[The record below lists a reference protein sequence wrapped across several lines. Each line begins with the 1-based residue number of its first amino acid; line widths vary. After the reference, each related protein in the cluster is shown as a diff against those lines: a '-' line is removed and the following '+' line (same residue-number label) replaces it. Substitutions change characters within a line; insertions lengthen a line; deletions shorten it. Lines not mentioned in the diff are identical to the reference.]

1 MRLRAYILSFILPIF
16 GYGQVTLLSET
27 DTKEYQVREPFNL
40 SIGLEIIGENYQQQS
55 PVRFPD
61 LSKFEI
67 LGNAT
72 ESVAAIDPETGNVV
86 RQVLYHLILQPKHAG
101 KTRIGSALVQVNG
114 KTYKS
119 EPFEILVRDGK
130 RKHDAW
136 GRSVSMVMEVLD
148 KEVYE
153 SQPGNVVLKLKANP
167 HNYLD
172 FRKVNQIKLPQKT
185 KNIYTVNLK
194 REDIEIDKNDETA
207 MQVIASFV
215 VVPEKDGN
223 LFVSPATALFNE
235 ERILSN
241 PLKIHVKKLPEG
253 APRGFKNA
261 VGKFDLEV
269 EIPKE
274 EVEVNQPMD
283 VFVKL
288 KGKGNIIGVELPK
301 IVESDDYT
309 ILKPTQ
315 KIDVKESE
323 LSGEKTDH
331 YVIIPKKEGEITIR
345 YENFAYFDIDEKQ
358 YQTINSDDIK
368 ILSLSREAMDSP
380 TSTLGKMMDNT
391 GHILKKVN
399 LLPVSEE
406 ENEEESFDYGRFV
419 GMGLLVFGSLLAIY
433 FFTFRKKKPKQWS
446 SVQEDDKITTIAE
459 TEELL
464 KENISIG
471 KEYYFGALK
480 NAADKGNS
488 TSFFENYQELHT
500 EAENQIKRLKNQTI
514 SEFLEEIENADFVKD
529 FEQFRIEIQEAKY
542 APVHEDLYEFYN
554 DIVKF
559 YTKIME

>member
-55 PVRFPD
+55 PVRLPD

-114 KTYKS
+114 RTYKS

-153 SQPGNVVLKLKANP
+153 NQPVNVVLKLKANP

-269 EIPKE
+269 EIPKD

-288 KGKGNIIGVELPK
+288 KGKGNIIGAELPK

-368 ILSLSREAMDSP
+368 ILSLSKEAMDSP
-380 TSTLGKMMDNT
+380 KSTLGKMMDDT

-406 ENEEESFDYGRFV
+406 ENEEESFDYGRFA
-419 GMGLLVFGSLLAIY
+419 GIGLLVFGSLLAIY
-433 FFTFRKKKPKQWS
+433 FFTFRKKKPKQRS

-480 NAADKGNS
+480 NAADKGN
-488 TSFFENYQELHT
+488 TASFFENYQELHT

-529 FEQFRIEIQEAKY
+529 FEQFRTEIQEAKY

>member
-55 PVRFPD
+55 PVRLPD

-114 KTYKS
+114 RTYKS

-153 SQPGNVVLKLKANP
+153 NQPVNVVLKLKANP

-288 KGKGNIIGVELPK
+288 KGKGNIIGAELPK

-315 KIDVKESE
+315 KIEVKESE
-323 LSGEKTDH
+323 HSGEKTDH

-368 ILSLSREAMDSP
+368 ILSLSKEAMDSP
-380 TSTLGKMMDNT
+380 TSTLGKMMDDT

-406 ENEEESFDYGRFV
+406 ENEEESFDYGRFA

-480 NAADKGNS
+480 NAADKGN
-488 TSFFENYQELHT
+488 TASFFENYQELHT

-514 SEFLEEIENADFVKD
+514 SEFLEEIESPDFVKD
-529 FEQFRIEIQEAKY
+529 FEQFRTEIQEAKY

>member
-55 PVRFPD
+55 PVRLPD

-130 RKHDAW
+130 RKNEAW

-153 SQPGNVVLKLKANP
+153 NQPVNVVLKLKTNP

-223 LFVSPATALFNE
+223 LFVAPATALFNE

-288 KGKGNIIGVELPK
+288 KGKGNIIGAELPK

-315 KIDVKESE
+315 KIEVKESE

-368 ILSLSREAMDSP
+368 SLSLSKEDMDSP
-380 TSTLGKMMDNT
+380 KSTLGKMMDDT

-406 ENEEESFDYGRFV
+406 EKEEESFDFGRFA
-419 GMGLLVFGSLLAIY
+419 GIGLLVFGSLLAIY

-446 SVQEDDKITTIAE
+446 SVQENDKITTIAE

-480 NAADKGNS
+480 NAADKEDSAG
-488 TSFFENYQELHT
+488 FFENYQELHT

-514 SEFLEEIENADFVKD
+514 LEFLEEIENADFVQD
-529 FEQFRIEIQEAKY
+529 FEQFRTEIQEAKY
-542 APVHEDLYEFYN
+542 TPVHEDLYEFYN

>member
-55 PVRFPD
+55 PVRLPD

-153 SQPGNVVLKLKANP
+153 NQPVNVVLKLKANP

-288 KGKGNIIGVELPK
+288 KGKGNIIGAELPK

-315 KIDVKESE
+315 KIEVKESE
-323 LSGEKTDH
+323 HSGEKTDH

-368 ILSLSREAMDSP
+368 ILSLSKEDMDSP
-380 TSTLGKMMDNT
+380 KSTLGKMMDDT

-406 ENEEESFDYGRFV
+406 ENEEESFDFGRFA
-419 GMGLLVFGSLLAIY
+419 GIGLLVFGSLLAIY

-446 SVQEDDKITTIAE
+446 SVQENDKITTIAE

-464 KENISIG
+464 KENIFIG

-480 NAADKGNS
+480 NAADNGDS
-488 TSFFENYQELHT
+488 AGFFENYQELHT

-529 FEQFRIEIQEAKY
+529 FEQFRTEIQEAKY

-554 DIVKF
+554 NIVKF

>member
-55 PVRFPD
+55 PVRLPD

-114 KTYKS
+114 KTYRS

-136 GRSVSMVMEVLD
+136 GRSVSMVMEVLG

-153 SQPGNVVLKLKANP
+153 NQPVNVVLKLKANP

-223 LFVSPATALFNE
+223 LFVAPATALFNE

-241 PLKIHVKKLPEG
+241 PLKIHVKTLPEG

-288 KGKGNIIGVELPK
+288 KGKGNIIGAELPK

-315 KIDVKESE
+315 KIEVKESE

-368 ILSLSREAMDSP
+368 ILSLSKEDMDSP
-380 TSTLGKMMDNT
+380 KSTLGKMMDDT

-406 ENEEESFDYGRFV
+406 EKEEESFDFGRFA
-419 GMGLLVFGSLLAIY
+419 GIGLLVFGSLLAIY

-446 SVQEDDKITTIAE
+446 SVQENDKITTIAE

-480 NAADKGNS
+480 NAADKEDSAG
-488 TSFFENYQELHT
+488 FFENYQELHT

-514 SEFLEEIENADFVKD
+514 LEFLEEIENADFVQD
-529 FEQFRIEIQEAKY
+529 FEQFRTEIQEAKY

>member
-55 PVRFPD
+55 PVRLPD

-153 SQPGNVVLKLKANP
+153 NQPVNVVLKLKANP

-223 LFVSPATALFNE
+223 LFVAPATALFNE

-283 VFVKL
+283 VFVRL
-288 KGKGNIIGVELPK
+288 KGKGNIIGAELPK

-368 ILSLSREAMDSP
+368 ILSLSKEAMDSP
-380 TSTLGKMMDNT
+380 TSTLGKMMDDT

-406 ENEEESFDYGRFV
+406 ENEEESFDYGRFA

-480 NAADKGNS
+480 NAADKGN
-488 TSFFENYQELHT
+488 TASFFENYQELHT

-514 SEFLEEIENADFVKD
+514 SEFLEEIESPDFVKD
-529 FEQFRIEIQEAKY
+529 FEQFRTEIQEAKY

>member
-153 SQPGNVVLKLKANP
+153 NQPVNVVLKLKANP

-480 NAADKGNS
+480 NAAYKGDS
-488 TSFFENYQELHT
+488 ASFFENYQELHT

-514 SEFLEEIENADFVKD
+514 LEFLEEIENADFVKD

>member
-55 PVRFPD
+55 PVRLPD

-114 KTYKS
+114 KTYRS

-153 SQPGNVVLKLKANP
+153 NQPVNVVLKLKANP

-215 VVPEKDGN
+215 VVPEKDGS
-223 LFVSPATALFNE
+223 LFVAPATALFNE

-283 VFVKL
+283 VFVRL
-288 KGKGNIIGVELPK
+288 KGKGNIIGAELPK

-315 KIDVKESE
+315 KIEVKESE
-323 LSGEKTDH
+323 HSGEKTDH

-368 ILSLSREAMDSP
+368 ILSLSKEDMDSP
-380 TSTLGKMMDNT
+380 KSTLGKMMDDT

-406 ENEEESFDYGRFV
+406 EKEEESFDFGRFA
-419 GMGLLVFGSLLAIY
+419 GIGLLVFGSLLAIY

-480 NAADKGNS
+480 NAADKGDS
-488 TSFFENYQELHT
+488 AGFFENYQELHT

-529 FEQFRIEIQEAKY
+529 FEQFRTEIQEAKY
-542 APVHEDLYEFYN
+542 APVHEGLYEFYN

>member
-55 PVRFPD
+55 PVRLPD

-130 RKHDAW
+130 RKNEAW

-153 SQPGNVVLKLKANP
+153 NQPVNVVLKLKANP

-261 VGKFDLEV
+261 VGKFDLEI

-288 KGKGNIIGVELPK
+288 KGKGNIIGAELPK

-315 KIDVKESE
+315 KIEVKESE
-323 LSGEKTDH
+323 HSGEKTDH

-345 YENFAYFDIDEKQ
+345 YENFAYFDINEKQ

-368 ILSLSREAMDSP
+368 ILSLSKEAMDSP
-380 TSTLGKMMDNT
+380 TSTLGKMMDDT

-433 FFTFRKKKPKQWS
+433 FFTFRKKKPKQWN
-446 SVQEDDKITTIAE
+446 SVQEDDKIMTIAE

-480 NAADKGNS
+480 NAVDKGDFA
-488 TSFFENYQELHT
+488 SFFENYQELHT

-529 FEQFRIEIQEAKY
+529 FEQFRTEIQEAKY
-542 APVHEDLYEFYN
+542 APIHEDLYEFYN

>member
-1 MRLRAYILSFILPIF
+1 MRLRVYILSFILPIF

-55 PVRFPD
+55 PVRLPD

-114 KTYKS
+114 RTYKS

-153 SQPGNVVLKLKANP
+153 NQPVNVVLKLKANP

-288 KGKGNIIGVELPK
+288 KGKGNIIGAELPK

-368 ILSLSREAMDSP
+368 ILSLSKEAMDSP
-380 TSTLGKMMDNT
+380 TSTLGKMMDDT

-406 ENEEESFDYGRFV
+406 ENEEESFDYGRFA
-419 GMGLLVFGSLLAIY
+419 GIGLLVFGSLLAIY
-433 FFTFRKKKPKQWS
+433 FFTFRKKKPKQRS

-480 NAADKGNS
+480 NAADKGN
-488 TSFFENYQELHT
+488 TASFFENYQELHT
-500 EAENQIKRLKNQTI
+500 ETENQIKRLKNQTI

-529 FEQFRIEIQEAKY
+529 FEQFRTEIQEAKY

>member
-55 PVRFPD
+55 PVRLPD

-153 SQPGNVVLKLKANP
+153 NQPVNVVLKLKANP

-269 EIPKE
+269 EIPKD

-288 KGKGNIIGVELPK
+288 KGKGNIIGAELPK

-368 ILSLSREAMDSP
+368 ILSLSKEAMDSP
-380 TSTLGKMMDNT
+380 TSTLGKMMDDT

-406 ENEEESFDYGRFV
+406 ENEEESFDYGRFA

-433 FFTFRKKKPKQWS
+433 FFTFRKKKPKQRS

-480 NAADKGNS
+480 NAVDKGNFA
-488 TSFFENYQELHT
+488 SFFENYQELHT

-529 FEQFRIEIQEAKY
+529 FEQFRTEIQEAKY

-554 DIVKF
+554 NIVKF

>member
-153 SQPGNVVLKLKANP
+153 NQPVNVVLKLKANP

-480 NAADKGNS
+480 NAAYKGDS
-488 TSFFENYQELHT
+488 ASFFENYQELHT

-514 SEFLEEIENADFVKD
+514 LEFLEEIENADFVKD
-529 FEQFRIEIQEAKY
+529 FEQFRTEIQEAKY

>member
-55 PVRFPD
+55 PVRLPD

-101 KTRIGSALVQVNG
+101 KTIIGSALVQVNG

-153 SQPGNVVLKLKANP
+153 NQPVNVVLKLKANP

-315 KIDVKESE
+315 KIEVKESE

-368 ILSLSREAMDSP
+368 ILSLSKEAMDSP
-380 TSTLGKMMDNT
+380 TSTLGKMMDDT

-406 ENEEESFDYGRFV
+406 ENEEESFDFGRFA
-419 GMGLLVFGSLLAIY
+419 GIGLLVFGSLLAIY
-433 FFTFRKKKPKQWS
+433 FFTFRKKKPKQRS

-480 NAADKGNS
+480 NAADKGN
-488 TSFFENYQELHT
+488 TASFFENYQELHT

-529 FEQFRIEIQEAKY
+529 FEQFRTEIQEAKY

>member
-55 PVRFPD
+55 PVRLPD

-72 ESVAAIDPETGNVV
+72 ESVAAIDPETGNMV
-86 RQVLYHLILQPKHAG
+86 RQALYHLILQPKHAG

-114 KTYKS
+114 KTYRS

-148 KEVYE
+148 REVYE
-153 SQPGNVVLKLKANP
+153 NQPVNVVLKLKANP

-283 VFVKL
+283 IFVKL
-288 KGKGNIIGVELPK
+288 KGKGNIIGAELPK

-368 ILSLSREAMDSP
+368 ILSLSKDAMDSP
-380 TSTLGKMMDNT
+380 KSTLNKVMDDT

-399 LLPVSEE
+399 LLPISEE
-406 ENEEESFDYGRFV
+406 EDETETFDFGRLA
-419 GMGLLVFGSLLAIY
+419 GIGLLVFGSLLAIY
-433 FFTFRKKKPKQWS
+433 FFTFRKKKPKQWNNAQS
-446 SVQEDDKITTIAE
+446 DNKITTIAE

-471 KEYYFGALK
+471 KEYYFGVLK

-488 TSFFENYQELHT
+488 ASFFENYQELHT

-529 FEQFRIEIQEAKY
+529 FEQFRTEIQEAKY

-554 DIVKF
+554 NIVKF

>member
-130 RKHDAW
+130 RKNEAW

-153 SQPGNVVLKLKANP
+153 NQPVNVVLKLKANP

-223 LFVSPATALFNE
+223 LFVAPATALFNE

-380 TSTLGKMMDNT
+380 TSTLGKMMDDT

-406 ENEEESFDYGRFV
+406 ENEEESFDFGRFA
-419 GMGLLVFGSLLAIY
+419 GIGLLVFGSLLAIY

-514 SEFLEEIENADFVKD
+514 SEFLEETESPDFVKD
-529 FEQFRIEIQEAKY
+529 FEQFRTEIQEAKY

-554 DIVKF
+554 NIVKF

>member
-55 PVRFPD
+55 PVRLPD

-72 ESVAAIDPETGNVV
+72 ESVAAIDPETGNMV

-130 RKHDAW
+130 RKNEAW

-153 SQPGNVVLKLKANP
+153 NQPVNVVLKLKANP

-223 LFVSPATALFNE
+223 LFVAPATALFNE

-315 KIDVKESE
+315 KIEVKESE

-368 ILSLSREAMDSP
+368 ILSLSKEAMDSP
-380 TSTLGKMMDNT
+380 TSTLGKMMNDT

-406 ENEEESFDYGRFV
+406 ENEEESFDFGRFA
-419 GMGLLVFGSLLAIY
+419 GIGLLVFGSLLAIY
-433 FFTFRKKKPKQWS
+433 FFTFRKKKPKQRS

-480 NAADKGNS
+480 NAADKGN
-488 TSFFENYQELHT
+488 TTRFFENYQELHT

-514 SEFLEEIENADFVKD
+514 SEFLEETESPDFVKD
-529 FEQFRIEIQEAKY
+529 FEQFRTEIQEAKY

-554 DIVKF
+554 NIVKF

>member
-1 MRLRAYILSFILPIF
+1 MRLRAYILLFILPIF

-55 PVRFPD
+55 PVRLPD

-153 SQPGNVVLKLKANP
+153 NQPVNVVLKLKANP

-288 KGKGNIIGVELPK
+288 KGKGNIIGAELPK

-368 ILSLSREAMDSP
+368 ILSLSKEAMDSP
-380 TSTLGKMMDNT
+380 TSTLGKMMDDT

-406 ENEEESFDYGRFV
+406 ENEEESFDYGRFA

-433 FFTFRKKKPKQWS
+433 FFTFRKKKPKQRS

-480 NAADKGNS
+480 NVADKGN
-488 TSFFENYQELHT
+488 TASFFENYQELHT

-529 FEQFRIEIQEAKY
+529 FEQFRTEIQEAKY

>member
-153 SQPGNVVLKLKANP
+153 NQPVNVVLKLKANP

-471 KEYYFGALK
+471 KEYFFGALK

-542 APVHEDLYEFYN
+542 APIHEDLYEFYN

>member
-55 PVRFPD
+55 PVRLPD

-130 RKHDAW
+130 RKNDAW

-153 SQPGNVVLKLKANP
+153 NQPVNVVLKLKANP

-288 KGKGNIIGVELPK
+288 KGKGNIIGAELPK

-315 KIDVKESE
+315 KIEVKESE
-323 LSGEKTDH
+323 HSGEKTDH

-368 ILSLSREAMDSP
+368 ILSLSKEAMDSP
-380 TSTLGKMMDNT
+380 TSTLGKMMDDT

-406 ENEEESFDYGRFV
+406 ENEEESFDFGRFA
-419 GMGLLVFGSLLAIY
+419 GIGLLVFGSLLAIY
-433 FFTFRKKKPKQWS
+433 FFTFRKKKPKQRS

-480 NAADKGNS
+480 NAADKGNT

-514 SEFLEEIENADFVKD
+514 SEFLEETESPDFVKD
-529 FEQFRIEIQEAKY
+529 FEQFRTEIQEAKY

>member
-55 PVRFPD
+55 PVRLPD

-153 SQPGNVVLKLKANP
+153 NQPVNVVLKLKANP

-223 LFVSPATALFNE
+223 LFVAPATALFNE

-288 KGKGNIIGVELPK
+288 KGKGNIIGAELPK

-368 ILSLSREAMDSP
+368 ILSLSKEAMDSP
-380 TSTLGKMMDNT
+380 TSTLGKMMDDT

-406 ENEEESFDYGRFV
+406 ENEEESFDYGRFA

-480 NAADKGNS
+480 NAADKGN
-488 TSFFENYQELHT
+488 TASFFENYQELHT

-529 FEQFRIEIQEAKY
+529 FEQFRTEIQEAKY

-554 DIVKF
+554 NIVKF

>member
-1 MRLRAYILSFILPIF
+1 MRLRAYILLFILPIF

-153 SQPGNVVLKLKANP
+153 NQPVNVVLKLKANP

>member
-55 PVRFPD
+55 PVRLPD

-72 ESVAAIDPETGNVV
+72 ESVAAIGPETGNVV

-153 SQPGNVVLKLKANP
+153 NQPVNVVLKLKANP

-215 VVPEKDGN
+215 IVPEKDGN

-288 KGKGNIIGVELPK
+288 KGKGNIIGAELPK

-368 ILSLSREAMDSP
+368 ILSLSKEDMDSP
-380 TSTLGKMMDNT
+380 KSTLGKMMDDT

-406 ENEEESFDYGRFV
+406 EKEEESFDFGRFA
-419 GMGLLVFGSLLAIY
+419 GIGLLVFGSLLAIY
-433 FFTFRKKKPKQWS
+433 FFTFRKKKPKQRS

-488 TSFFENYQELHT
+488 ANFFENYQELHE
-500 EAENQIKRLKNQTI
+500 EAENQTRRLKNQTI

-529 FEQFRIEIQEAKY
+529 FEQFRTEIQEAKY

-554 DIVKF
+554 NIVKF

>member
-55 PVRFPD
+55 PVRLPD

-114 KTYKS
+114 RTYKS

-153 SQPGNVVLKLKANP
+153 NQPVNVVLKLKANP

-269 EIPKE
+269 EIPKD

-288 KGKGNIIGVELPK
+288 KGKGNIIGAELPK

-368 ILSLSREAMDSP
+368 ILSLSKEAMDSP
-380 TSTLGKMMDNT
+380 TSTLGKMMDDT

-406 ENEEESFDYGRFV
+406 ENEEESFDYGRFA

-446 SVQEDDKITTIAE
+446 SVKEDDKITTIAE

-480 NAADKGNS
+480 NAADKVDSAG
-488 TSFFENYQELHT
+488 FFENYQELHT

-529 FEQFRIEIQEAKY
+529 FEQFRTGIQEAKY
-542 APVHEDLYEFYN
+542 APIHEDLYEFYN
-554 DIVKF
+554 NIVKF

>member
-55 PVRFPD
+55 PVRLPD

-153 SQPGNVVLKLKANP
+153 NQPVNVVLKLKANP

-185 KNIYTVNLK
+185 KNIYIVNLK

-261 VGKFDLEV
+261 VGKFDLEI

-288 KGKGNIIGVELPK
+288 KGKGNIIGAELPK

-315 KIDVKESE
+315 KIEVKESE
-323 LSGEKTDH
+323 HSGEKTDH

-368 ILSLSREAMDSP
+368 ILSLSKEAMDSP
-380 TSTLGKMMDNT
+380 TSTLGKMMDDT

-433 FFTFRKKKPKQWS
+433 FFTFRKKKPKQWN

-464 KENISIG
+464 KDNISIG

-480 NAADKGNS
+480 NAADKGDS
-488 TSFFENYQELHT
+488 AGFFENYQELHT

-529 FEQFRIEIQEAKY
+529 FEQFRTEIQEAKY
-542 APVHEDLYEFYN
+542 APVHEGLYEFYN

>member
-55 PVRFPD
+55 PVRLPD

-114 KTYKS
+114 RTYKS

-153 SQPGNVVLKLKANP
+153 NQPVNVVLKLKANP

-288 KGKGNIIGVELPK
+288 KGKGNIIGAELPK

-315 KIDVKESE
+315 KIEVKESE
-323 LSGEKTDH
+323 HSGEKTDH

-368 ILSLSREAMDSP
+368 ILSLSKEAMDSP
-380 TSTLGKMMDNT
+380 TSTLGKMMDDT

-406 ENEEESFDYGRFV
+406 ENEEESFDYGRFA
-419 GMGLLVFGSLLAIY
+419 GIGLLVFGSLLAIY

-480 NAADKGNS
+480 NAADKGN
-488 TSFFENYQELHT
+488 TASFFENYQELHT

>member
-55 PVRFPD
+55 PVRLPD

-153 SQPGNVVLKLKANP
+153 NQPVNVVLKLKANP

-323 LSGEKTDH
+323 LSGEKIDH

-368 ILSLSREAMDSP
+368 ILSLSKEAMDSP
-380 TSTLGKMMDNT
+380 TSTLGKMMDDT

-406 ENEEESFDYGRFV
+406 ENEEESFDYGRFA

-480 NAADKGNS
+480 NAADKGN
-488 TSFFENYQELHT
+488 TASFFENYQELHT

-529 FEQFRIEIQEAKY
+529 FEQFRTEIQEAKY

>member
-1 MRLRAYILSFILPIF
+1 MRLRAYILLFILPIF

-55 PVRFPD
+55 PVRLPD

-72 ESVAAIDPETGNVV
+72 ESVAAIDPETGNMV

-130 RKHDAW
+130 RKHEAW

-153 SQPGNVVLKLKANP
+153 NQPVNVVLKLKANP

-358 YQTINSDDIK
+358 YQTINLDDIK
-368 ILSLSREAMDSP
+368 ILSLSKEDMDSP
-380 TSTLGKMMDNT
+380 KSTLGKMMDDT

-406 ENEEESFDYGRFV
+406 EKEEESFDFGRFV
-419 GMGLLVFGSLLAIY
+419 GIGLLVFGSLLAIY

-480 NAADKGNS
+480 NAAYKGDS
-488 TSFFENYQELHT
+488 ASFFENYQELHT

>member
-55 PVRFPD
+55 PVRLPD

-114 KTYKS
+114 RTYKS

-153 SQPGNVVLKLKANP
+153 NQPVNVVLKLKANP

-288 KGKGNIIGVELPK
+288 KGKGNIIGAELPK

-315 KIDVKESE
+315 KIEVKESE
-323 LSGEKTDH
+323 HSGEKTAH

-368 ILSLSREAMDSP
+368 ILSLSKEAMDSP
-380 TSTLGKMMDNT
+380 TSTLGKMMDDT

-406 ENEEESFDYGRFV
+406 ENEEESFDYGRFA
-419 GMGLLVFGSLLAIY
+419 GMGLLVFSSLLAIY

-464 KENISIG
+464 KENITIG

-480 NAADKGNS
+480 NAAYKGDS
-488 TSFFENYQELHT
+488 ASFFENYQELHT

-529 FEQFRIEIQEAKY
+529 FEQFRTEIQEAKY

>member
-1 MRLRAYILSFILPIF
+1 MRLRAYILLFILPIF

-55 PVRFPD
+55 PVRLPD

-130 RKHDAW
+130 RKHDAS

-153 SQPGNVVLKLKANP
+153 NQPVNVVLKLKANP

-288 KGKGNIIGVELPK
+288 KGKGNIIGAELPK

-315 KIDVKESE
+315 KIEVKESE

-358 YQTINSDDIK
+358 YQIINSDDIK
-368 ILSLSREAMDSP
+368 ILSLSKEDMDSP
-380 TSTLGKMMDNT
+380 KSTLGKMMDDT

-406 ENEEESFDYGRFV
+406 EKEEESFDFGRFA
-419 GMGLLVFGSLLAIY
+419 GIGLLVFGSLLAIY

-480 NAADKGNS
+480 NAADKEDSAG
-488 TSFFENYQELHT
+488 FFENYQELHT

-529 FEQFRIEIQEAKY
+529 FEQFRAEIQEAKY

>member
-55 PVRFPD
+55 PVRLPD

-153 SQPGNVVLKLKANP
+153 NQPVNVVLKLKANP

-288 KGKGNIIGVELPK
+288 KGKGNIIGAELPK

-368 ILSLSREAMDSP
+368 ILSLSKEAMDSP
-380 TSTLGKMMDNT
+380 TSTLGKMMDDT

-406 ENEEESFDYGRFV
+406 ENEEESFDYGRFA
-419 GMGLLVFGSLLAIY
+419 GIGLLVFGLLLAIY

-480 NAADKGNS
+480 NAADKGN
-488 TSFFENYQELHT
+488 TASFFENYQELHT

-529 FEQFRIEIQEAKY
+529 FEQFRTEIQEAKY

-554 DIVKF
+554 NIVKF

>member
-1 MRLRAYILSFILPIF
+1 MRLRAYILLFILPIF

-55 PVRFPD
+55 PVRLPD

-153 SQPGNVVLKLKANP
+153 NQPVNVVLKLKANP

-215 VVPEKDGN
+215 IVPEKDGN

-288 KGKGNIIGVELPK
+288 KGKGNIIGAELPK

-368 ILSLSREAMDSP
+368 ILSLSKEAMDSP
-380 TSTLGKMMDNT
+380 TSTLGKMMDDT

-406 ENEEESFDYGRFV
+406 ENEEESFDFGRFA
-419 GMGLLVFGSLLAIY
+419 GIGLLVFGSLLAIY
-433 FFTFRKKKPKQWS
+433 FFTFRKKKPKQRS

-480 NAADKGNS
+480 NAADKGN
-488 TSFFENYQELHT
+488 TTRFFENYQELHT

-514 SEFLEEIENADFVKD
+514 SEFLEETESPDFVKD
-529 FEQFRIEIQEAKY
+529 FEQFRTEIQEAKY

-554 DIVKF
+554 NIVKF

>member
-55 PVRFPD
+55 PVRLPD

-153 SQPGNVVLKLKANP
+153 NQPVNVVLKLKVNP

-185 KNIYTVNLK
+185 KNIYIVNLK

-261 VGKFDLEV
+261 VGKFDLEI

-288 KGKGNIIGVELPK
+288 KGKGNIIGAELPK

-315 KIDVKESE
+315 KIEVKESE
-323 LSGEKTDH
+323 HSGEKTDH

-368 ILSLSREAMDSP
+368 ILSLSKEAMDSP
-380 TSTLGKMMDNT
+380 TSTLGKMMDDT

-433 FFTFRKKKPKQWS
+433 FFTFRKKKPKQWN

-464 KENISIG
+464 KDNISIG

-480 NAADKGNS
+480 NAADKGDS
-488 TSFFENYQELHT
+488 AGFFENYQELHT

-529 FEQFRIEIQEAKY
+529 FEQFRTEIQEAKY
-542 APVHEDLYEFYN
+542 APVHEGLYEFYN

>member
-55 PVRFPD
+55 PVRLPD

-153 SQPGNVVLKLKANP
+153 NQPVNVVLKLKANP

-185 KNIYTVNLK
+185 KNIYIVNLK

-261 VGKFDLEV
+261 VGKFDLEI

-288 KGKGNIIGVELPK
+288 KGKGNIIGAELPK

-315 KIDVKESE
+315 KIEVKESE
-323 LSGEKTDH
+323 HSGEKTDH

-368 ILSLSREAMDSP
+368 ILSLSKEAMDSP
-380 TSTLGKMMDNT
+380 TSTLGKMMDDT

-433 FFTFRKKKPKQWS
+433 FFTFRKKKPKQWN

-464 KENISIG
+464 KDNISIG

-480 NAADKGNS
+480 NAADKGDS
-488 TSFFENYQELHT
+488 AGFFENYQELHT

-514 SEFLEEIENADFVKD
+514 SEFLEEIENADFAQD
-529 FEQFRIEIQEAKY
+529 FEKFRNKIQEVKY
-542 APVHEDLYEFYN
+542 TPIHGDLYEFYN

>member
-55 PVRFPD
+55 PVRLPD

-153 SQPGNVVLKLKANP
+153 NQPVNVVLKLKANP

-288 KGKGNIIGVELPK
+288 KGKGNIIGAELPK

-315 KIDVKESE
+315 KIEVKESE
-323 LSGEKTDH
+323 HSGEKTDH

-345 YENFAYFDIDEKQ
+345 YEDFAYFDIDEKQ

-542 APVHEDLYEFYN
+542 APIHEDLYEFYN

>member
-55 PVRFPD
+55 PVRLPD

-72 ESVAAIDPETGNVV
+72 ESVVAIDPETGNVV

-153 SQPGNVVLKLKANP
+153 NQPVNVVLKLKANP

-185 KNIYTVNLK
+185 KNIYIVNLK

-261 VGKFDLEV
+261 VGKFDLEI

-288 KGKGNIIGVELPK
+288 KGKGNIIGAELPK

-315 KIDVKESE
+315 KIEVKESE
-323 LSGEKTDH
+323 HSGEKTDH

-368 ILSLSREAMDSP
+368 ILSLSKEAMDSP
-380 TSTLGKMMDNT
+380 TSTLGKMMDDT

-433 FFTFRKKKPKQWS
+433 FFTFRKKKPKQWN
-446 SVQEDDKITTIAE
+446 SVQEDDKIMTIAE

-480 NAADKGNS
+480 NAVDKGDFA
-488 TSFFENYQELHT
+488 SFFENYQELYT

-514 SEFLEEIENADFVKD
+514 SEFLEETENADFVQD
-529 FEQFRIEIQEAKY
+529 FEKFRTEIQEAKY
-542 APVHEDLYEFYN
+542 APIHGNLYEFYN

>member
-1 MRLRAYILSFILPIF
+1 MRLRVYILLFILPIF

-55 PVRFPD
+55 PVRLPD

-130 RKHDAW
+130 RKNDTW
-136 GRSVSMVMEVLD
+136 GRSVSMIMEVLD
-148 KEVYE
+148 KDVYQN
-153 SQPGNVVLKLKANP
+153 QPVNVVLKLKANP
-167 HNYLD
+167 HNYQD
-172 FRKVNQIKLPQKT
+172 FRKVNHIKLPQNT
-185 KNIYTVNLK
+185 KKIHTVNLK
-194 REDIEIDKNDETA
+194 REDIEIDKSDEMA
-207 MQVIASFV
+207 MQVIGSFV
-215 VVPEKDGN
+215 VIPEREGN
-223 LFVSPATALFNE
+223 FFVSPATAQFNE
-235 ERILSN
+235 EKILSN
-241 PLKIHVKKLPEG
+241 PLRIHVKKLPEG
-253 APRGFKNA
+253 APSSFKNA
-261 VGKFDLEV
+261 VGKFDLKV

-283 VFVKL
+283 VFVRL
-288 KGKGNIIGVELPK
+288 KGKGNLAEIELPK
-301 IVESDDYT
+301 IVESNDYT
-309 ILKPTQ
+309 VLKPTQ
-315 KIDVKESE
+315 KIDIKESE
-323 LSGEKTDH
+323 FSGEKTDH
-331 YVIIPKKEGEITIR
+331 YVIIPKKEGEITIH

-368 ILSLSREAMDSP
+368 ILSLSKEAMDSP
-380 TSTLGKMMDNT
+380 KSTLGKMMDDT

-406 ENEEESFDYGRFV
+406 EKEEESFDFGKFA
-419 GMGLLVFGSLLAIY
+419 GIGLLVFGSLLAIY
-433 FFTFRKKKPKQWS
+433 FFTFRKKKPKQWNN
-446 SVQEDDKITTIAE
+446 VQSDNKITTITE

-471 KEYYFGALK
+471 KEYYFGAIK
-480 NAADKGNS
+480 NAVDKGNS
-488 TSFFENYQELHT
+488 ASFFENYQELHE

-514 SEFLEEIENADFVKD
+514 LEFLEETENADFVQD
-529 FEQFRIEIQEAKY
+529 FERFRTKIQEAKY
-542 APVHEDLYEFYN
+542 APIHGDLYEFYN

>member
-55 PVRFPD
+55 PVRLPD

-114 KTYKS
+114 RTYKS

-153 SQPGNVVLKLKANP
+153 NQPVNVVLKLKANP

-185 KNIYTVNLK
+185 KNIYIVNLK

-261 VGKFDLEV
+261 VGKFDLEI

-288 KGKGNIIGVELPK
+288 KGKGNIIGAELPK

-315 KIDVKESE
+315 KIEVKESE
-323 LSGEKTDH
+323 HSGEKTDH

-368 ILSLSREAMDSP
+368 ILSLSKEAMDSP
-380 TSTLGKMMDNT
+380 TSTLGKMMDDT

-433 FFTFRKKKPKQWS
+433 FFTFRKKKPKQWN

-464 KENISIG
+464 KDNISIG

-480 NAADKGNS
+480 NAADKGDS
-488 TSFFENYQELHT
+488 AGFFENYQELHT

-529 FEQFRIEIQEAKY
+529 FEQFRTEIQEAKY
-542 APVHEDLYEFYN
+542 APVHEGLYEFYN

>member
-1 MRLRAYILSFILPIF
+1 MRQRAYILSFILPIF

-55 PVRFPD
+55 PVRLPD

-153 SQPGNVVLKLKANP
+153 NQPVNVVLKLKANP
-167 HNYLD
+167 HSYLD
-172 FRKVNQIKLPQKT
+172 FRKVNHIKLPQKT

-288 KGKGNIIGVELPK
+288 KGKGNIIGAELPK

-323 LSGEKTDH
+323 LSGEKTGH

-345 YENFAYFDIDEKQ
+345 YENFAYFDTDEKQ

-368 ILSLSREAMDSP
+368 ILSLSKEAMDSP
-380 TSTLGKMMDNT
+380 TSTLGKMMDDT

-406 ENEEESFDYGRFV
+406 ENEEESFDYGRFA

-446 SVQEDDKITTIAE
+446 SVQENDKITTIAE

-480 NAADKGNS
+480 NAADKGNFA
-488 TSFFENYQELHT
+488 SFFENYQELHT

-514 SEFLEEIENADFVKD
+514 SEFLEETENADFVKD
-529 FEQFRIEIQEAKY
+529 FEQFRTEIQEAKY

>member
-55 PVRFPD
+55 PVRLPD

-67 LGNAT
+67 LGNAA

-153 SQPGNVVLKLKANP
+153 NQPVNVVLKLKANP

-288 KGKGNIIGVELPK
+288 KGKGNIIGAELPK

-315 KIDVKESE
+315 KIEVKESE
-323 LSGEKTDH
+323 HSGEKTDH

-368 ILSLSREAMDSP
+368 ILSLSKEAMDSP
-380 TSTLGKMMDNT
+380 TSTLGKMMDDT

-406 ENEEESFDYGRFV
+406 ENEEESFDYGRFA

-433 FFTFRKKKPKQWS
+433 FFTFRKKKPKQRS

-480 NAADKGNS
+480 NAADKGN
-488 TSFFENYQELHT
+488 TASFFENYQELHT

-529 FEQFRIEIQEAKY
+529 FEQFRTEIQEAKY